1 MLYFSVTHSQGNNFE
16 SGCKLE
22 CYTWYV
28 LTTIGFFFFALQ
40 VGRKTD
46 YSIPWFP
53 FWDHHCLF
61 QRFAVILLPV
71 GFLFVFAF
79 HLTVLEPRPQSDL
92 PVATE
97 GKQDEGT
104 QSIPDPLLIYNE
116 LLIMW
121 DGSLLVSGQD
131 SRSSCP
137 FPIAGLVL
145 LPCVLKQGTRRS
157 QCLFPPRCINV
168 AVNCQGY
175 CGQTATDKQHC
186 CLSIAVWP
194 QYIQGY

>member
-1 MLYFSVTHSQGNNFE
+1 MFWRPIV
-16 SGCKLE
+16 
-22 CYTWYV
+22 
-28 LTTIGFFFFALQ
+28 FFFALQ

-104 QSIPDPLLIYNE
+104 QSISDPLLIYNE
-116 LLIMW
+116 LLTMW
-121 DGSLLVSGQD
+121 DGSLLVSAQD
-131 SRSSCP
+131 SRSSGP
-137 FPIAGLVL
+137 FSIAGLVL

-157 QCLFPPRCINV
+157 QCFFPPRCINV

-175 CGQTATDKQHC
+175 CGQTA
-186 CLSIAVWP
+186 VWP